1 MDQDRQTE
9 TETKFISTISH
20 KLRTPLNAIMGFSE
34 LLLDQAY
41 GPLNE
46 KQAHYLRNINVSGK
60 NLLTLLEDLIDLM
73 NLRWGDRELHLA
85 EFSLP
90 RAVQEICLAAG
101 TAASSKDITFSIS
114 NHQGISEVKADEAKL
129 TKIIQHLVMNALRF
143 TPEGGKVEVALRLS
157 SHPPAQLAGAQAL
170 QFLEVSIADTGVGI
184 KPEDQERIFSE
195 FYQVPATNTPDH
207 KGTGLGL
214 TIARELVRLQEGAI
228 WVESTEGRGS
238 IFIFA
243 IPLHSTHS

>member
-1 MDQDRQTE
+1 MGQDRQTE

-73 NLRWGDRELHLA
+73 NLRWGDRELRVTV
-85 EFSLP
+85 FSLP
-90 RAVQEICLAAG
+90 RVVQEICLAVG
-101 TAASSKDITFSIS
+101 TTASSRNIAIS
-114 NHQGISEVKADEAKL
+114 VKNDQGIAAIQADEAKL
-129 TKIIQHLVMNALRF
+129 TKILQHLLMNALRF
-143 TPEGGKVEVALRLS
+143 TPEGGKVEVSVRFS
-157 SHPPAQLAGAQAL
+157 SEPPAGLPHAPGSR
-170 QFLEVSIADTGVGI
+170 FLEVSVADTGVGI
-184 KPEDQERIFSE
+184 KPEDQERVFSE
-195 FYQVPATNTPDH
+195 FFQVPATTTPDH

-214 TIARELVRLQEGAI
+214 TIARELVRLQGGVM
-228 WVESTEGRGS
+228 WVESAEGKGS
-238 IFIFA
+238 TFIFA
-243 IPLHSTHS
+243 IPL